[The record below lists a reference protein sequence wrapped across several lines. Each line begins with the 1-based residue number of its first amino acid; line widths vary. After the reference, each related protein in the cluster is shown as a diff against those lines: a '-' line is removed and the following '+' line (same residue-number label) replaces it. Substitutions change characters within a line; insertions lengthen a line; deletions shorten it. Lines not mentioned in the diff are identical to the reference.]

1 MLLLMKIAVSVA
13 ASVGTSRYY
22 QGKTSSVM
30 EQLRHLALL
39 LLKMFTGKSSVFQ
52 V

>member
-1 MLLLMKIAVSVA
+1 LFLMKIAVNVA

-22 QGKTSSVM
+22 QGKTSSIM

-39 LLKMFTGKSSVFQ
+39 LLKIFTGKSSIFQ
-52 V
+52 M